1 MVLAGTNRSPGTA
14 IVLDRLRDRR
24 VLIGLS
30 DRTHWNTRSPR
41 THFAFIMIG
50 CGSAAEPGDARF
62 IVDRAKGRGRRRA
75 R

>member
-1 MVLAGTNRSPGTA
+1 MVVAETNKSFGTNIVPDWRSDPH
-14 IVLDRLRDRR
+14 

-30 DRTHWNTRSPR
+30 DRTYWNTRSPR

-50 CGSAAEPGDARF
+50 CGSAADPGDARS
-62 IVDRAKGRGRRRA
+62 IVDRAEGRGRRRA